1 MGSSQVAVK
10 PAPDRRPTLALA
22 ALSGL
27 NLVNYIDR
35 QVLPAV
41 LPPLQ
46 RDLHLSDTQAG
57 WLTPA
62 FMLGYFVTAPVFGYL
77 GDRMSR
83 KGLIAAGV
91 VVWCAGTLLTGIVS
105 GLVELIVF
113 RALVGFGEASFGT
126 LGPSWIA
133 DLFPK
138 ARRNNALSFF
148 YVAIPVGSALGQILG
163 GLVASHSGWRS
174 AFLWA
179 GLPGLVIAAL
189 LLLLPEPA
197 RGESDSP
204 AQDGSPLA
212 PPGWS
217 DYRGLL
223 GHRLYC
229 LVVAGNVAQTFA
241 IGGFALWSATFL
253 VRVHGMGLKEADEF
267 FGLTL
272 VVTGLVATVVG
283 GLWATAWDRRNPAGS
298 AWILAGSAVLC
309 VPVVVAAF
317 LTRDVLTAKV
327 ALAASMFLIFLP
339 TGPTNS
345 LILSTVPPAVRASA
359 MAASIFAI
367 HVLGDFWSPQLVGLL
382 SDHFG
387 GLEVAMLSLMP
398 ASLAVCAFF
407 WTWLAV
413 ATPKAAAPA

>member
-1 MGSSQVAVK
+1 MKAY
-10 PAPDRRPTLALA
+10 PDRRPWFALA

-57 WLTPA
+57 MLTPA
-62 FMLGYFVTAPVFGYL
+62 FMLGYFVTAPFFGYL

-91 VVWCAGTLLTGIVS
+91 AVWCVGTLLTGSVS
-105 GLVELIVF
+105 GLVELILF
-113 RALVGFGEASFGT
+113 RTLVGFGEASFGT

-138 ARRNNALSFF
+138 QRRNNALSFF
-148 YVAIPVGSALGQILG
+148 YVAIPVGSAMGQILG
-163 GLVASHSGWRS
+163 GVVAAHSGWRS
-174 AFLWA
+174 AFIWA
-179 GLPGLVIAAL
+179 GIPGLVIALVL
-189 LLLLPEPA
+189 LFLPEPE
-197 RGESDSP
+197 RGESDESIAP
-204 AQDGSPLA
+204 ATQEA
-212 PPGWS
+212 PSGWGA
-217 DYRGLL
+217 YRGLL
-223 GHRLYC
+223 GYRLYV
-229 LVVAGNVAQTFA
+229 LVVAGSVAQTFA

-253 VRVHGMGLKEADEF
+253 VRVHGMGLQEADQF

-309 VPVVVAAF
+309 VPCVVAAF
-317 LTRDVLTAKV
+317 LSSDLLLAKGMLV
-327 ALAASMFLIFLP
+327 ASMFLIFVP

-345 LILSTVPPAVRASA
+345 LILSTVPAAVRATA

-367 HVLGDFWSPQLVGLL
+367 HVFGDFWSPQLVGIL
-382 SDHFG
+382 SDHCG
-387 GLEVAMLSLMP
+387 GLQAAMLWLMP
-398 ASLAVCAFF
+398 ASLALCAVF
-407 WTWLAV
+407 WTWLAL
-413 ATPKAAAPA
+413 ATPRAPAR

>member
-1 MGSSQVAVK
+1 MKAH
-10 PAPDRRPTLALA
+10 PDRRPWFALA

-57 WLTPA
+57 MLTPA
-62 FMLGYFVTAPVFGYL
+62 FMLGYFVTAPFFGYL

-91 VVWCAGTLLTGIVS
+91 AVWCAGTLLTGSVS
-105 GLVELIVF
+105 GLVELILF
-113 RALVGFGEASFGT
+113 RTLVGFGEASFGT

-138 ARRNNALSFF
+138 QRRNNALSFF
-148 YVAIPVGSALGQILG
+148 YVAIPVGSAMGQILG
-163 GLVASHSGWRS
+163 GVVAAHSGWRS
-174 AFLWA
+174 AFIWA
-179 GLPGLVIAAL
+179 GIPGLVIALVL
-189 LLLLPEPA
+189 LFLPEPE
-197 RGESDSP
+197 RGESDESIAP
-204 AQDGSPLA
+204 AAQEA
-212 PPGWS
+212 PSGWGA
-217 DYRGLL
+217 YRGLL
-223 GHRLYC
+223 GYRLYV
-229 LVVAGNVAQTFA
+229 LVVAGSVAQTFA

-253 VRVHGMGLKEADEF
+253 VRVHGMGLQEADQF

-298 AWILAGSAVLC
+298 AWILAVSAVLC
-309 VPVVVAAF
+309 VPCVVAAF
-317 LTRDVLTAKV
+317 LSSDLLLAKV
-327 ALAASMFLIFLP
+327 MLAASMFLIFVP

-345 LILSTVPPAVRASA
+345 LILSTVPAAVRATA

-367 HVLGDFWSPQLVGLL
+367 HVFGDFWSPQLVGIL
-382 SDHFG
+382 SDHCG
-387 GLEVAMLSLMP
+387 GLQAAMLWLMP
-398 ASLAVCAFF
+398 ASLALCAVF
-407 WTWLAV
+407 WTWLAL
-413 ATPKAAAPA
+413 ATPRSPAR

>member
-1 MGSSQVAVK
+1 MKAY
-10 PAPDRRPTLALA
+10 PDRRPWFALA

-57 WLTPA
+57 MLTPA
-62 FMLGYFVTAPVFGYL
+62 FMLGYFVTAPFFGYL

-91 VVWCAGTLLTGIVS
+91 AVWCVGTLLTGSVS
-105 GLVELIVF
+105 GLVELILF
-113 RALVGFGEASFGT
+113 RTLVGFGEASFGT

-138 ARRNNALSFF
+138 QRRNNALSFF
-148 YVAIPVGSALGQILG
+148 YVAIPVGSAMGQILG
-163 GLVASHSGWRS
+163 GVVAAHSGWRS
-174 AFLWA
+174 AFIWA
-179 GLPGLVIAAL
+179 GIPGLVIALVL
-189 LLLLPEPA
+189 LFLPEPE
-197 RGESDSP
+197 RGESDESIAP
-204 AQDGSPLA
+204 ATQEA
-212 PPGWS
+212 PSGWGA
-217 DYRGLL
+217 YRGLL
-223 GHRLYC
+223 GYRLYV
-229 LVVAGNVAQTFA
+229 LVVAGSVAQTFA

-253 VRVHGMGLKEADEF
+253 VRVHGMGLQEADQF

-309 VPVVVAAF
+309 VPCVVAAF
-317 LTRDVLTAKV
+317 LSSDLLLAKGMLV
-327 ALAASMFLIFLP
+327 ASMFLIFVP

-345 LILSTVPPAVRASA
+345 LILSTVPAAVRATA

-367 HVLGDFWSPQLVGLL
+367 HVFGDFWSPQLVGIL
-382 SDHFG
+382 SDHCG
-387 GLEVAMLSLMP
+387 GLQAAMLWLMP
-398 ASLAVCAFF
+398 ASLALCAVF
-407 WTWLAV
+407 WTWLAM
-413 ATPKAAAPA
+413 ATPRAPAR

>member
-1 MGSSQVAVK
+1 MKAY
-10 PAPDRRPTLALA
+10 PDRRPWFALA

-57 WLTPA
+57 MLTPA
-62 FMLGYFVTAPVFGYL
+62 FMLGDFVTAPFFGYL

-91 VVWCAGTLLTGIVS
+91 AVWCVGTLLTGSVS
-105 GLVELIVF
+105 GLVELILF
-113 RALVGFGEASFGT
+113 RTLVGFGEASFGT

-138 ARRNNALSFF
+138 QRRNNALSFF
-148 YVAIPVGSALGQILG
+148 YVAIPVGSAMGQILG
-163 GLVASHSGWRS
+163 GVVAAHSGWRS
-174 AFLWA
+174 AFIWA
-179 GLPGLVIAAL
+179 GIPGLVIALVL
-189 LLLLPEPA
+189 LFLPEPE
-197 RGESDSP
+197 RGESDESIAP
-204 AQDGSPLA
+204 ATQEA
-212 PPGWS
+212 PSGWGA
-217 DYRGLL
+217 YRGLL
-223 GHRLYC
+223 GYRLYV
-229 LVVAGNVAQTFA
+229 LVVAGSVAQTFA

-253 VRVHGMGLKEADEF
+253 VRVHGMGLQEADQF

-309 VPVVVAAF
+309 VPCVVAAF
-317 LTRDVLTAKV
+317 LSSDLLLAKGMLV
-327 ALAASMFLIFLP
+327 ASMFLIFVP

-345 LILSTVPPAVRASA
+345 LILSTVPAAVRATA

-367 HVLGDFWSPQLVGLL
+367 HVFGDFWSPQLVGIL
-382 SDHFG
+382 SDHCG
-387 GLEVAMLSLMP
+387 GLQAAMLWLMP
-398 ASLAVCAFF
+398 ASLALCAVF
-407 WTWLAV
+407 WTWLAM
-413 ATPKAAAPA
+413 ATPRAPAR

>member
-1 MGSSQVAVK
+1 MKAY
-10 PAPDRRPTLALA
+10 PDRRPWFALA

-57 WLTPA
+57 MLTPA
-62 FMLGYFVTAPVFGYL
+62 FMLGYFVTAPFFGYL

-91 VVWCAGTLLTGIVS
+91 AVWCVGTLLTGSVS
-105 GLVELIVF
+105 GLVELILF
-113 RALVGFGEASFGT
+113 RTLVGFGEASFGT

-138 ARRNNALSFF
+138 QRRNNALSFF
-148 YVAIPVGSALGQILG
+148 YVAIPVGSAMGQILG
-163 GLVASHSGWRS
+163 GVVAAHSGWRS
-174 AFLWA
+174 AFIWA
-179 GLPGLVIAAL
+179 GIPGLVIALVL
-189 LLLLPEPA
+189 LFLPEPE
-197 RGESDSP
+197 RGESDESIAP
-204 AQDGSPLA
+204 ATQEA
-212 PPGWS
+212 PSGWGA
-217 DYRGLL
+217 YRGLL
-223 GHRLYC
+223 GYRLYV
-229 LVVAGNVAQTFA
+229 LVVAGSVAQTFA

-253 VRVHGMGLKEADEF
+253 VRVHGMGLQEADQF
-267 FGLTL
+267 FGLTR

-309 VPVVVAAF
+309 VPCVVAAF
-317 LTRDVLTAKV
+317 LSSDLLLAKGMLV
-327 ALAASMFLIFLP
+327 ASMFLIVEP

-345 LILSTVPPAVRASA
+345 LILSTVPAAVRATA

-367 HVLGDFWSPQLVGLL
+367 HVFGDFWSPQLVGIL
-382 SDHFG
+382 SDHCG
-387 GLEVAMLSLMP
+387 GLQAAMLWLMP
-398 ASLAVCAFF
+398 ASLALCAVF
-407 WTWLAV
+407 WTWLAM
-413 ATPKAAAPA
+413 ATPRAPAR